1 MHFPLYL
8 ATGILAS
15 LISIHVCAQG
25 RLEKLETT
33 FFVQRSSGGPAICGF
48 EFTQSY
54 RDRIYRQGAIVAV
67 TDTLS
72 WFETRGDI
80 GVILKVFGSDF
91 PRADNLEM
99 TPKPFP
105 VGKTFLIVDK
115 TPYPVDACPCE
126 RPTGFCG
133 SYRIPTSVAVFNAF
147 GAAKLSIG
155 FSRRGGIFDIVLP
168 LDTRPDAA
176 TNPQDHTSFLR
187 CISAIVARARANLK
201 K

>member
-33 FFVQRSSGGPAICGF
+33 FFVQRSSGEPAICGF

-91 PRADNLEM
+91 PQADTRNEAE
-99 TPKPFP
+99 TFSRWQ
-105 VGKTFLIVDK
+105 TFLIVDK
-115 TPYPVDACPCE
+115 TPYPVDAYPCE

-133 SYRIPTSVAVFNAF
+133 SYRIPTSMAVFNAF

-176 TNPQDHTSFLR
+176 TNPQDLTSFFKVHQSHAMR
-187 CISAIVARARANLK
+187 IES
-201 K
+201 